1 MSIKEENEI
10 TVKVEC
16 SKEELLKIL
25 NNNGFKKV
33 RVFSLDDYF
42 YIPKNLDI
50 QNLTTREIISQ
61 AVIIRYIVNENKI
74 SQKITFKIKEIDDN
88 GDIIKQKAINCE
100 IYDINE
106 AKKLFETLGYYQIM
120 NIKEIDEV
128 YSKKG
133 FELAIKYIEK
143 GDILIEVETEENTDW
158 DTIEKIKNI
167 ISKINLPIKKNE
179 YFVKKAEIELNKTLK
194 SKQLIRE
201 KSNC

>member
-25 NNNGFKKV
+25 NSNGFKKV
-33 RVFSLDDYF
+33 TVFSLDDYF

-50 QNLTTREIISQ
+50 ENLTTREIISQ

-100 IYDINE
+100 IYNINE

-128 YSKKG
+128 YSNKG

-167 ISKINLPIKKNE
+167 ISKINLPIKKDE
-179 YFVKKAEIELNKTLK
+179 YFVKKAEIELNKILK
-194 SKQLIRE
+194 RKL
-201 KSNC
+201 